1 MGQEASVHEVR
12 RSQKW
17 TAAAELQPTFLKSDR
32 LLECLQ
38 PLAEMKP
45 EAPATPT
52 VQDVARAAGVSTATV
67 SRALNL
73 PGHVSAA
80 LREKVQQAVR
90 QLGYVAHAGAR
101 AMSLRRS
108 GTVGVVVPTIDNA
121 IFARG
126 LQAFQSRMAPA
137 GQVVLLAFSDY
148 DPAQEEVQV
157 QALLARG
164 VDALALTGVSQRP
177 ELMARLAQRG
187 LPWVHTGTFPA
198 PAGAAC
204 VGFRNREA
212 MARAVQYLVDLGHRH
227 VGMVAGITAHNDRA
241 ADRVAGV
248 RQALRR
254 VGLRLAPTALVE
266 SAYTVAAARAAT
278 RRVLAAVGNEP
289 SPAQRPTA
297 LLCGNDVLAFGAML
311 ECTSLGL
318 AVPGDVSVV
327 GFDDLDMARQWQ
339 PALTTV
345 HVPTEQMWTLAADYL
360 LARLEGTA
368 SAPVQREID
377 VELVVRAS
385 TAALARQPEPELKL
399 RST

>member
-1 MGQEASVHEVR
+1 
-12 RSQKW
+12 
-17 TAAAELQPTFLKSDR
+17 
-32 LLECLQ
+32 
-38 PLAEMKP
+38 MKP
-45 EAPATPT
+45 KASATPT

-80 LREKVQQAVR
+80 LREKVLLAVQ

-101 AMSLRRS
+101 ALSLRRS

-126 LQAFQSRMAPA
+126 LQAFQMRMAQA

-148 DPAQEEVQV
+148 DPVQEEAQA

-164 VDALALTGVSQRP
+164 VDALALTGISQRP
-177 ELMARLAQRG
+177 GLLATLARRG
-187 LPWVHTGTFPA
+187 LPWVHTGAFPA

-212 MARAVQYLVDLGHRH
+212 IARAVQYLLDLGHRR

-254 VGLRLAPTALVE
+254 AGLRLAPAALVE

-278 RRVLAAVGNEP
+278 RRVLAAADDAT
-289 SPAQRPTA
+289 SPTQRPTA

-311 ECTSLGL
+311 ECQALGL

-339 PALTTV
+339 PPLTTV

-360 LARLEGTA
+360 LARLDGTT
-368 SAPVQREID
+368 SVPVQREID

-385 TAALARQPEPELKL
+385 AAALARPQGPKLKPKPKL
-399 RST
+399 RSK